1 MLGTITHL
9 LAAAEEKT
17 KNPLIPA
24 WNELLWGTVAF
35 VLLLV
40 VLWRA
45 GVFKK
50 ITETLTARAAK
61 IEGQIREAEE
71 RQAEANR
78 LLEEYRQQLATARE
92 EANRIVAEAREAGE
106 QLRKDLQQKAQEEAN
121 RTVESARQEIHAE
134 RDRAARELRREV
146 GTLAV
151 QVAERVI
158 GWQLDEDRQR
168 ELIDQYIEELSAS
181 SSGNGSGGAPGAN
194 GGAS

>member
-9 LAAAEEKT
+9 LAAATEKT

-24 WNELLWGTVAF
+24 WNELFWGTVAF
-35 VLLLV
+35 VGLLV

-45 GVFKK
+45 GVFRK
-50 ITETLTARAAK
+50 ISESLVARTAK
-61 IEGQIREAEE
+61 IEGQIKEAEE

-92 EANRIVAEAREAGE
+92 EANRIVAEAREAGD

-121 RTVESARQEIHAE
+121 RTVESARTEIQAE

-181 SSGNGSGGAPGAN
+181 SSSNGGGASGAN